1 MKPACSKYIQ
11 PWKKNVLLEKI
22 QLAPNR
28 GQFALTRIKNRRQ
41 LSRDITAVN
50 YNNYAE
56 KSEEKKSF

>member
-1 MKPACSKYIQ
+1 M
-11 PWKKNVLLEKI
+11 I

-41 LSRDITAVN
+41 LSRDIMAVN

-56 KSEEKKSF
+56 KSEDKKKSF